1 MEISIALWAWEG
13 QKDYKFFLCALSVI
27 IIIRTGRFAVC
38 HFFTYCIFV
47 FISFSALLLL
57 LLLSVL

>member
-27 IIIRTGRFAVC
+27 IIIRTGRFAIC
-38 HFFTYCIFV
+38 HFCTYCVFV
-47 FISFSALLLL
+47 FISFSAFFT
-57 LLLSVL
+57 